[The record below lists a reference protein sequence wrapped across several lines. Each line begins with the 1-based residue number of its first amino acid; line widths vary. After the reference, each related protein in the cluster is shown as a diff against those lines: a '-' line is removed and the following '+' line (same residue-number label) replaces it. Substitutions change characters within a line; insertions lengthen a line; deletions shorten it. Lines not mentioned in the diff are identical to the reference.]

1 VVAARS
7 LNVRAR
13 IVRFGAVMATVVVA
27 SLLLAAPT
35 AGDARGETVGASAVG
50 DAFGDAVDLGSM
62 HGRVL
67 AQPVVGM
74 AATRTGR
81 GYWLVASDGGIF
93 SFGDAAFHGSTGAIR
108 LNQPIVG
115 MTSTPTGNG
124 YWFVAS
130 DGGIFSFGDASFHG
144 STGAIRLNR
153 PIVGMAATRTGRGY
167 WLVASDGGIFTFGDA
182 RFFGAATGRGAVGIS
197 ASPTG
202 GGYVVVTADGT
213 AAPFGDARVSAA
225 ALSTPT
231 PGAIASAGTPDGAGY
246 WATNREGT
254 VMAYG
259 GAPSFGPANAASN
272 VVGMASTAT
281 GKGYW
286 LVTSDGSV
294 LTRVGSPSSSSFG
307 FLSKDRA
314 GRPMRFNPCAPIRF
328 VINPEGA
335 PGGAVEEVR
344 EAFRRLGEGLGV
356 RFVDAGTTTERHI
369 RIGSGTRTSYQPS
382 RYGTGQWAP
391 LLISWVTAAE
401 EPVLAGNVLGYGG
414 STSHWNSTSD
424 QAYVTGE
431 VVFDR
436 DLSIVRPGFGSG
448 LTRGNL
454 AMHELGHV
462 AGLDHVD
469 ERAQLMFPS
478 ISTQSPDG
486 FGSGDRA
493 GLAQIGV
500 AAGCLKVASPTGG
513 TL

>member
-1 VVAARS
+1 
-7 LNVRAR
+7 VRVG
-13 IVRFGAVMATVVVA
+13 IVRLGTVLATVVVA

-35 AGDARGETVGASAVG
+35 AGDVRGKTVGASAVG

-62 HGRVL
+62 HGRAL

-74 AATRTGR
+74 AATRSGR

-115 MTSTPTGNG
+115 MTSTPSGSG

-130 DGGIFSFGDASFHG
+130 DGGVFSFGDAAFHG
-144 STGAIRLNR
+144 STGAIRLNQ
-153 PIVGMAATRTGRGY
+153 PIVAMAATTTGRGY

-182 RFFGAATGRGAVGIS
+182 RFLGAATGRGAVGIS

-202 GGYVVVTADGT
+202 NGYVVITADGT
-213 AAPFGDARVSAA
+213 AVPFGDARVSAA
-225 ALSTPT
+225 ATSTPT
-231 PGAIASAGTPDGAGY
+231 PGAVAAAGTPDGSGY

-254 VMAYG
+254 VTAYG

-272 VVGMASTAT
+272 VVGMASTAS

-294 LTRVGSPSSSSFG
+294 LTRVGSPASSAYG
-307 FLSKDRA
+307 YLSKDRA

-328 VINPEGA
+328 TINPEGA
-335 PGGAVEEVR
+335 PAGAVEEIR
-344 EAFRRLGEGLGV
+344 EAFRRLGDVAGM
-356 RFVDAGTTTERHI
+356 RFVDAGLTSERHV

-391 LLISWVTAAE
+391 ILVSWATAND

-436 DLSIVRPGFGSG
+436 DLSIVRGGFGAG

-454 AMHELGHV
+454 VLHELGHV
-462 AGLDHVD
+462 AGLDHVQ

-500 AAGCLKVASPTGG
+500 AAGCLRVASPTGG
-513 TL
+513 VL